1 MSFEEQIRER
11 AYHIWLAGGQADGQA
26 IEHWVCA
33 EQALRGEAADAE
45 PVVILT
51 KAAAKPRKA
60 AAAKPVAKAKAT
72 KTVAAKP
79 VVKAKAAK
87 APTAKAGAV
96 QPTAH

>member
-26 IEHWVCA
+26 IDHWVCA
-33 EQALRGEAADAE
+33 EQALRGETADAE

-60 AAAKPVAKAKAT
+60 AAAKPAAKAKAT
-72 KTVAAKP
+72 KTVATKP
-79 VVKAKAAK
+79 ALKSKAAK
-87 APTAKAGAV
+87 SGPA